1 MAAHPAI
8 GTSWTRLSSHA
19 LGPIDLERAQR
30 RGGSCTARD
39 CRGFDEVCNPRMD
52 GKKRLSLWA
61 ACLQV
66 GGYPELLLNLARQHG
81 LEIHQQGRGRYVN
94 RDDLDALARHVRE
107 WLDRPRMSRV
117 AGLNS
122 RTGPLRRNTVAR
134 VHEVLAQDDHDNE

>member
-1 MAAHPAI
+1 MAAYPAI
-8 GTSWTRLSSHA
+8 GTSRPRLNSHA
-19 LGPIDLERAQR
+19 LGSLDLQRAQR
-30 RGGSCTARD
+30 CGESCTGRNR
-39 CRGFDEVCNPRMD
+39 RGFDEVCNPRMD

-94 RDDLDALARHVRE
+94 RDDLDVLARYVRD
-107 WLDRPRMSRV
+107 WLDRPRMSRI

-122 RTGPLRRNTVAR
+122 RVSAVAQ
-134 VHEVLAQDDHDNE
+134 VHELNAGRCSQEDDAD